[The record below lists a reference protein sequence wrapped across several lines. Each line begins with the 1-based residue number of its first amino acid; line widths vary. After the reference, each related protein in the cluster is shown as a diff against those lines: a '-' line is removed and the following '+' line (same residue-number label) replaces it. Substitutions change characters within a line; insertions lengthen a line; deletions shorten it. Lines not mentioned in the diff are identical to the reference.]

1 MNLHEFKIINNLT
14 IKEIRDLARKLCHI
28 KAEDKSFILDTFK
41 ENPKINP
48 DEMFAFFIENGLL
61 DESNNKF
68 TATIALRAIAGASL
82 DKRKNKE
89 KAWDELAKA
98 LARTVA
104 LSSSSDWFIEKP
116 SKLFLFGSMLT
127 PTKADYGDADLALTL
142 GRKDSYDNLIEKQ
155 DNWLSQYKEYSN
167 YNPNSLGFED
177 EQQLREDIASG
188 SNFISIHHCRD
199 IEVLSKAPNNI
210 GNFPIFT
217 LWENNEFKNSGVSKD
232 TQLALELS
240 QQWKENN
247 PYLHKEIQN
256 CLNKALSKLGI
267 MAYTEVNFK
276 VSCKD
281 YIREYLAKE
290 LSTKLKKLGDD
301 SSIVSRAVRMGN
313 LGFEAIGQALRD
325 SQNFDIE
332 LSKLNGLLNS
342 MDKESEKHY
351 LKGFTQTESKQKT
364 LKLNF

>member
-48 DEMFAFFIENGLL
+48 DEMFVFFIENGLL

-116 SKLFLFGSMLT
+116 SKLFLFGSMLN

-155 DNWLSQYKEYSN
+155 DNWLSKYEEYSN
-167 YNPNSLGFED
+167 FNPNSLGFED
-177 EQQLREDIASG
+177 ELQLKDDIASG
-188 SNFISIHHCRD
+188 SNFISIHNCRD
-199 IEVLSKAPNNI
+199 IDVLSKAPNNI

-217 LWENNEFKNSGVSKD
+217 LWENNEFKNNGVSKD

-267 MAYTEVNFK
+267 MAYTEANFK

-281 YIREYLAKE
+281 YIRDSLAKE
-290 LSTKLKKLGDD
+290 LSKRIKKADD
-301 SSIVSRAVRMGN
+301 SQILSKAVRMGN
-313 LGFEAIGQALRD
+313 LGFEAIGQALK
-325 SQNFDIE
+325 STPTFNQE
-332 LSKLNGLLNS
+332 LSKLNSLLNS

-351 LKGFTQTESKQKT
+351 LKGFAEVEKIKR
-364 LKLNF
+364 KFN